1 MKTKKR
7 LYTLL
12 IALSTCAALMAQS
25 DKHIRYDKESDLE
38 GIEMEPQLLS
48 MHENYDPMD
57 HGTWPVFSTP
67 CVAAVA
73 PKSDDLVERTALW
86 CTKKATYMF
95 TIYKVHWDNMYF
107 SSSSTEFIRDSKT
120 GKKYYIKEHVG
131 APLDVTYWIKGHEGD
146 YIYSVGI
153 YPPLPKNCTHIDVG
167 QDTHPEYVP
176 GTTGWSKSETITN
189 IPVRQLQANQY
200 KITGR
205 KKTQNE

>member
-1 MKTKKR
+1 MKTTKR
-7 LYTLL
+7 LATLL
-12 IALSTCAALMAQS
+12 ICLSVGAAMMAQS

-95 TIYKVHWDNMYF
+95 SIREHWLNRV
-107 SSSSTEFIRDSKT
+107 STTTATEFIRDSKT

-153 YPPLPKNCTHIDVG
+153 YPPLPKSCTHIDVG
-167 QDTHPEYVP
+167 QDTLPEYVP
-176 GTTGWSKSETITN
+176 GTTGWSKSEVIKN
-189 IPVRQLQANQY
+189 IPVSQLQANQY

>member
-12 IALSTCAALMAQS
+12 IALSTCAAMMAQS
-25 DKHIRYDKESDLE
+25 DKQIRYDKESDLE

-57 HGTWPVFSTP
+57 YNTWPSYK
-67 CVAAVA
+67 AAATVA
-73 PKSDDLVERTALW
+73 PQGGDFVNRTALW

-120 GKKYYIKEHVG
+120 GKKYYIKEHKG
-131 APLDVTYWIKGHEGD
+131 APVGVSYKIKGNEGK
-146 YIYSVGI
+146 YIYSVSI
-153 YPPLPKNCTHIDVG
+153 YPPLPKNCTHIDIGEDVE
-167 QDTHPEYVP
+167 PEKVP
-176 GTTGWSKSETITN
+176 NVTNWVKTPTIKN

-205 KKTQNE
+205 KNNP

>member
-12 IALSTCAALMAQS
+12 IALSTCAAMMAQS
-25 DKHIRYDKESDLE
+25 DKQIRYDKESDLE

-57 HGTWPVFSTP
+57 YNTWPSYK
-67 CVAAVA
+67 AAATVA
-73 PKSDDLVERTALW
+73 PQDGDFVNRTALW

-146 YIYSVGI
+146 YIYSVSI

-167 QDTHPEYVP
+167 QDTHPEHVP
-176 GTTGWSKSETITN
+176 GTTGWSKSEVIKN
-189 IPVRQLQANQY
+189 IPVSQLQANQY

-205 KKTQNE
+205 

>member
-1 MKTKKR
+1 MKTTKR
-7 LYTLL
+7 LATLL
-12 IALSTCAALMAQS
+12 ICLSVGAATMAQNS
-25 DKHIRYDKESDLE
+25 DKRIRYDKESDLE

-95 TIYKVHWDNMYF
+95 TIREHWLNRV
-107 SSSSTEFIRDSKT
+107 STTTATEFIRDSKT
-120 GKKYYIKEHVG
+120 GKKYYIKEHKG
-131 APLDVTYWIKGHEGD
+131 APVGVSYKVKGNEGK
-146 YIYSVGI
+146 YIYSVSI
-153 YPPLPKNCTHIDVG
+153 YPPLPKNCTHIDIGEDVE
-167 QDTHPEYVP
+167 PEKVP
-176 GTTGWSKSETITN
+176 NVTNWVKTPTIKN

-205 KKTQNE
+205 KNNP